1 MHIVNLILLVFS
13 FVFFIISAILF
24 VSPPNLPHRL
34 LALGL
39 ALEALT
45 IILDG
50 FK

>member
-24 VSPPNLPHRL
+24 VSPPNLPH
-34 LALGL
+34 L

-45 IILDG
+45 IILNG
-50 FK
+50 FNGIK